1 MEINKKKVDKFAVLV
16 PIEYGAVSMVRS
28 GDYISPTA
36 NIRYQAY
43 EVKNNELVP
52 IENAKG
58 PIFYDV
64 DNVLDRERLE
74 E

>member
-1 MEINKKKVDKFAVLV
+1 M
-16 PIEYGAVSMVRS
+16 PIEYGAVSMVQS
-28 GDYISPTA
+28 GDYVAPTA

-52 IENAKG
+52 IENEKG

-64 DNVLDRERLE
+64 DNVLDRERPQE
-74 E
+74 